1 MIRMIM
7 SSRRVSGDLNALI
20 DKTVI
25 VKLTNNRT
33 YSGTLTS
40 FELTPFMI
48 TLSNAKDNENNTYY
62 KVIIN
67 GSLITEILVKN
78 APIFDPREFA
88 DLVAKELNIRQADIK
103 VYEEAGIVTILDKIK
118 VSENGVEGSGP
129 LAQRV
134 YDIYNT
140 YIEKKKKGA

>member
-1 MIRMIM
+1 MI
-7 SSRRVSGDLNALI
+7 S
-20 DKTVI
+20 
-25 VKLTNNRT
+25 LT
-33 YSGTLTS
+33 
-40 FELTPFMI
+40 
-48 TLSNAKDNENNTYY
+48 NAKDNENNTYY

-88 DLVAKELNIRQADIK
+88 ELVAKELNIRSADIK

-129 LAQRV
+129 LAQKV
-134 YDIYNT
+134 YDIYNS
-140 YIEKKKKGA
+140 YVEKKKKEHKDGRRI

>member
-1 MIRMIM
+1 M
-7 SSRRVSGDLNALI
+7 SSRRISGDLNTLI
-20 DKTVI
+20 DKTII
-25 VKLTNNRT
+25 VKLSNNKT
-33 YSGTLTS
+33 YSGVLSS

-48 TLSNAKDNENNTYY
+48 SLTNAKDNENNSYY

-67 GSLITEILVKN
+67 GSLVTEILVKN

-88 DLVAKELNIRQADIK
+88 DLVSKELNIRSVDIK

-129 LAQRV
+129 LAQKV
-134 YDIYNT
+134 YDIYNS
-140 YIEKKKKGA
+140 YIEKKKKGT

>member
-1 MIRMIM
+1 M
-7 SSRRVSGDLNALI
+7 SSRRVSGDLNTLI
-20 DKTVI
+20 DKTII
-25 VKLTNNRT
+25 VKLSNNKT
-33 YSGTLTS
+33 YSGVLSS
-40 FELTPFMI
+40 FELSPFMI
-48 TLSNAKDNENNTYY
+48 SLTNAKDNENNTYY

-88 DLVAKELNIRQADIK
+88 ELVAKELNIRSADIK

-129 LAQRV
+129 LAQKV
-134 YDIYNT
+134 YDIYNS
-140 YIEKKKKGA
+140 YVEKKKKGA

>member
-1 MIRMIM
+1 MDM
-7 SSRRVSGDLNALI
+7 SSRRVSGDLNTLI
-20 DKTVI
+20 DKTII
-25 VKLTNNRT
+25 VKLSNNKT
-33 YSGTLTS
+33 YSGVLSS
-40 FELTPFMI
+40 FELSPFMI
-48 TLSNAKDNENNTYY
+48 SLTNAKDNENNTYY

-88 DLVAKELNIRQADIK
+88 ELVAKELNIRSADIK

-129 LAQRV
+129 LAQKV
-134 YDIYNT
+134 YDIYNS
-140 YIEKKKKGA
+140 YVEKKKKGA

>member
-1 MIRMIM
+1 M
-7 SSRRVSGDLNALI
+7 SSRRVSGDLNTLI
-20 DKTVI
+20 DKTII
-25 VKLTNNRT
+25 VKLSNNKT
-33 YSGTLTS
+33 YSGVLSS
-40 FELTPFMI
+40 FELSPFMI
-48 TLSNAKDNENNTYY
+48 SLTNAKDNENNTYY

-88 DLVAKELNIRQADIK
+88 ELVAKELNIRSVDIK

-129 LAQRV
+129 LAQKV
-134 YDIYNT
+134 YDIYNS
-140 YIEKKKKGA
+140 YVEKKKKGA

>member
-1 MIRMIM
+1 M
-7 SSRRVSGDLNALI
+7 SSRRVSGDLNTLI
-20 DKTVI
+20 DKTII
-25 VKLTNNRT
+25 VKLSNNKT
-33 YSGTLTS
+33 YSGVLSS
-40 FELTPFMI
+40 FELSPFMI
-48 TLSNAKDNENNTYY
+48 SLTNAKDNENNTYY

-88 DLVAKELNIRQADIK
+88 ELVAKELNIRTADIK

-129 LAQRV
+129 LAQKV
-134 YDIYNT
+134 YDIYNS
-140 YIEKKKKGA
+140 YVEKKKKGA

>member
-1 MIRMIM
+1 MDM
-7 SSRRVSGDLNALI
+7 SSRRVSGDLNTLL
-20 DKTVI
+20 DKTII
-25 VKLTNNRT
+25 VKLSNNKT
-33 YSGTLTS
+33 YYGILSS
-40 FELTPFMI
+40 YELSPFMI
-48 TLSNAKDNENNTYY
+48 SLTNAKDNENNTYY

-88 DLVAKELNIRQADIK
+88 ELVAKELNIRSVDIK

-129 LAQRV
+129 LAQKV

>member
-1 MIRMIM
+1 M
-7 SSRRVSGDLNALI
+7 SSRRVSGDLNTLI
-20 DKTVI
+20 DKTII
-25 VKLTNNRT
+25 VKLSNNKT
-33 YSGTLTS
+33 YTGVLSS
-40 FELTPFMI
+40 FELSPFMI
-48 TLSNAKDNENNTYY
+48 SLTNAKDNENNTYY

-88 DLVAKELNIRQADIK
+88 ELVAKELNIRSADIK

-129 LAQRV
+129 LAQKV
-134 YDIYNT
+134 YDIYNS
-140 YIEKKKKGA
+140 YVEKKKKGA